1 MNTPNTPNFV
11 ELPAGYNR
19 TKIKLKNE
27 GIRFVIVLASSLLIS
42 FAVATFSQTKFRD
55 FAFFQLTSNPQQTQ
69 ENESQTQQN
78 PLEEFW
84 SKTKNYAQE
93 KIGAVAQQSDFYQK
107 IKEENN
113 KFFKVADET
122 AFWGPFF
129 TTFFLAMILLYKLSH
144 LVYFD
149 PIDRE
154 EKKRL
159 AKAINQLEKRVQD
172 LESMKL

>member
-1 MNTPNTPNFV
+1 MNTPNSPNFV
-11 ELPAGYNR
+11 QLPVGYER

-27 GIRFVIVLASSLLIS
+27 GIRFGVILAVSLLIS
-42 FAVATFSQTKFRD
+42 FSVATFSQTKFRD
-55 FAFFQLTSNPQQTQ
+55 FAFFQLSSGTEQVQTQ
-69 ENESQTQQN
+69 TQTQTQQN

-84 SKTKNYAQE
+84 SKAKNYAQE
-93 KIGAVAQQSDFYQK
+93 KIGAVTEQSEFYQK

-129 TTFFLAMILLYKLSH
+129 TTFFLAMILLYKFSH
-144 LVYFD
+144 LVYMD

-159 AKAINQLEKRVQD
+159 AAAINELGKRVKD
-172 LESMKL
+172 LESPK